1 MDNFTIVIFK
11 NRTKKRII
19 KKFKTYE
26 NAKKFYQKT
35 LDDNKSILFGVE
47 TENGKNCK
55 YEIGLVTKDKNDKPL
70 YVKDDLGR
78 QVRIDLDSSEF
89 SIIDIN
95 PYKKEEYIYDI
106 KKSKRIKVSSFL
118 RQYLPKVG
126 VKLVSKLNHKIS
138 VQNES
143 DINLFS
149 LKSDSDCDRF
159 IDTLSNHFMEND
171 RIDTIFVKDTSV
183 VQKKYLYDLLE
194 SNGYSKSILYRRFT
208 TYTRE

>member
-11 NRTKKRII
+11 NKTKKRII

-26 NAKKFYQKT
+26 NAKKVYQKI
-35 LDDNKSILFGVE
+35 LEDNKSVLFGVE
-47 TENGKNCK
+47 TENGKKCK
-55 YEIGLVTKDKNDKPL
+55 YEIALVSKNKNDKPL
-70 YVKDDLGR
+70 YVKDDFGR
-78 QVRIDLDSSEF
+78 QVKIDLDSTEY

-95 PYKKEEYIYDI
+95 QYKKEESIYDI
-106 KKSKRIKVSSFL
+106 KKSKRIKISTFL
-118 RQYLPKVG
+118 RQYLPKIG

-143 DINLFS
+143 DITLFS
-149 LKSDSDCDRF
+149 LKSDLDCDRF
-159 IDTLSNHFMEND
+159 IDSMSSYFMENG

-183 VQKKYLYDLLE
+183 SQKKYLYDLLE

>member
-11 NRTKKRII
+11 NKTKKRII

-26 NAKKFYQKT
+26 NAKKVYQKM
-35 LDDNKSILFGVE
+35 LEDNKSVLFGVE
-47 TENGKNCK
+47 TENGKKCN
-55 YEIGLVTKDKNDKPL
+55 YEIALVSKNKSDKPL
-70 YVKDDLGR
+70 YIRDNFGR
-78 QVRIDLDSSEF
+78 QVKIDLDSTEY

-95 PYKKEEYIYDI
+95 HYKKEESIYDI
-106 KKSKRIKVSSFL
+106 KKSKRIKISTFL

-159 IDTLSNHFMEND
+159 IDSISNHFMENG

-183 VQKKYLYDLLE
+183 SQKKYLYDLLE

>member
-35 LDDNKSILFGVE
+35 LDDNKSVLFGVE

-159 IDTLSNHFMEND
+159 IDTLSNHFMENG

>member
-35 LDDNKSILFGVE
+35 LDDNKSVLFGVE

>member
-95 PYKKEEYIYDI
+95 PYKKEEFIYDI

-159 IDTLSNHFMEND
+159 IDTLSNHFMENG